1 MAHFC
6 FRLLITPVVLTLVA
20 SLAGCGDNAPRRH
33 TAPDGRA
40 LGKVVGWVTLDGQP
54 LAGAQ
59 IDFNNKMSRTC
70 SAGTDENGYY
80 ELKFNRRTAGA
91 PVGEHSVSVGLFGN
105 NSEDPTDEPLPSIY
119 NTKSILKT
127 TVHEGHNVI
136 SFHLTTPKGIG
147 EVAEVAEVTGLVLL
161 NGNPLSGAKIEFQ
174 AEQDRTARGVTDP
187 KGRYQLVFTET
198 RPGAVVGPNRV
209 VISRPGA
216 DGEET
221 IREVYNVNST
231 LRQFVKPGEN
241 DFNFSLS
248 SKLPSSKDKP
258 PAKPPADSKPSDDGC

>member
-1 MAHFC
+1 
-6 FRLLITPVVLTLVA
+6 
-20 SLAGCGDNAPRRH
+20 
-33 TAPDGRA
+33 
-40 LGKVVGWVTLDGQP
+40 
-54 LAGAQ
+54 
-59 IDFNNKMSRTC
+59 
-70 SAGTDENGYY
+70 
-80 ELKFNRRTAGA
+80 
-91 PVGEHSVSVGLFGN
+91 LFGN

-258 PAKPPADSKPSDDGC
+258 PAKPSADSKPSDDGC

>member
-1 MAHFC
+1 MAQFS
-6 FRLLITPVVLTLVA
+6 FRLLVTPFLLALVA
-20 SLAGCGDNAPRRH
+20 GLAGCGDDDPRRLK
-33 TAPDGRA
+33 APDGRA
-40 LGKVVGWVTLDGQP
+40 LGRVVGWVTLDGQP

-80 ELKFNRRTAGA
+80 KLKFNRRIAGA
-91 PVGEHSVSVGLFGN
+91 PVGEHSVSIGLFGN

-147 EVAEVAEVTGLVLL
+147 EVAELAEVTGLVLL
-161 NGNPLSGAKIEFQ
+161 NGNPLVGAKIEFQ
-174 AEQDRTARGVTDP
+174 AERSGTARGVTDP
-187 KGRYQLVFTET
+187 NGRYQLVFTET

-209 VISRPGA
+209 VISRTDA

-221 IREVYNVNST
+221 IRKVYNVSST
-231 LRQFVKPGEN
+231 LHHFVKPGEN

-258 PAKPPADSKPSDDGC
+258 PAKPPANPKPSGDGC